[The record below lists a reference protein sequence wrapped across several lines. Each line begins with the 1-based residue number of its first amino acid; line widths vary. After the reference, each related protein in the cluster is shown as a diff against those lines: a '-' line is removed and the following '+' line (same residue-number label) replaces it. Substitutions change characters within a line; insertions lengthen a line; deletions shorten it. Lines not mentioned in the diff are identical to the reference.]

1 MSKIDDLIKQ
11 YCPNGVDYK
20 RLIDIANILYGY
32 PFNSK
37 LFTEDDTFIPLIRIR
52 DIKEGKSKTY
62 YKGEVLEDY
71 IIKKGDILVGMDGE
85 FNLGRWK
92 SQDALLNQRTLK
104 ISTKNL
110 QVVLDGYLFHIL
122 KPLFKN
128 IEKSITGSTVKHL
141 SDKTIKQI
149 KIPVPPLPV
158 QEEIV
163 KVLDAFTALEAELE
177 AELEAR
183 KRQYK
188 YYRNKLLTF
197 DENTMGGGKIKFM
210 QLGEICVRQKGISI
224 TASTMKELNKEQAPI
239 RIFAG
244 GSTFADVDYGDIPNR
259 GIITKESII
268 VKSRGNIGFEY
279 YTKPFSHKNEM
290 WSYSLKNN
298 QANLKFI
305 YYYLINNTQKFQLKA
320 KTGKLPQISTPDTDN
335 YIIPVPPIEEQERIV
350 AILDKFDSLVN
361 DISEG
366 LPAELTAR
374 RQQYEYYRNKLLT
387 FEEIA

>member
-1 MSKIDDLIKQ
+1 MKMSKIEDLIKQ

-177 AELEAR
+177 AELKAR
-183 KRQYK
+183 KRQYE

-197 DENTMGGGKIKFM
+197 DENTTGGG
-210 QLGEICVRQKGISI
+210 
-224 TASTMKELNKEQAPI
+224 
-239 RIFAG
+239 
-244 GSTFADVDYGDIPNR
+244 Y
-259 GIITKESII
+259 
-268 VKSRGNIGFEY
+268 
-279 YTKPFSHKNEM
+279 
-290 WSYSLKNN
+290 
-298 QANLKFI
+298 
-305 YYYLINNTQKFQLKA
+305 
-320 KTGKLPQISTPDTDN
+320 
-335 YIIPVPPIEEQERIV
+335 
-350 AILDKFDSLVN
+350 
-361 DISEG
+361 
-366 LPAELTAR
+366 
-374 RQQYEYYRNKLLT
+374 
-387 FEEIA
+387 